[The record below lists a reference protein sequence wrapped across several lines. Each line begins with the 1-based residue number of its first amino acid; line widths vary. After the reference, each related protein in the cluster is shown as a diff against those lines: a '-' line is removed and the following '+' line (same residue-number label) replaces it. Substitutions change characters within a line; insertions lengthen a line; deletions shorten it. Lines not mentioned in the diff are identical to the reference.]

1 MSQDNLS
8 LDTLKGGQG
17 GQGGGRRQQG
27 GVSRRAGDVVEVV
40 MLLANFNLIMTKDL
54 LTEAVG
60 MALSRPTCSVFS
72 VRISIETY
80 GHTTLLDQ
88 ARIA

>member
-1 MSQDNLS
+1 MERLPSWMSQDNLS
-8 LDTLKGGQG
+8 FDTLKGGQG

-27 GVSRRAGDVVEVV
+27 GVCGRAGDVVEVV

-60 MALSRPTCSVFS
+60 MALPRPTFSVFS
-72 VRISIETY
+72 VRMGI
-80 GHTTLLDQ
+80 
-88 ARIA
+88 